1 MIGKPS
7 ITKKKVTGEPVSYAI
22 AAGPFMEVLTS
33 LFPSGM
39 PILRPILRKKLCF
52 PTAVTAA
59 RMNGS

>member
-7 ITKKKVTGEPVSYAI
+7 ITKKKVTGGLVSYAT
-22 AAGPFMEVLTS
+22 AAGASMEMLTS

-39 PILRPILRKKLCF
+39 PILHPILRKKPCF
-52 PTAVTAA
+52 PMAVTAA